1 MDVAGEAKVAAR
13 VGNHQGSRMK
23 MFLLAAVPV
32 IGAVSVLLA
41 WHSAARRRR
50 SDCREAITVWESAAA
65 SGRADALEP
74 LRAADRPN
82 AAAWY
87 LTGVSWLREGR
98 IRQAA
103 RCFGIAHHLDE
114 RIETAALLTFSCLKA
129 REGSDSDLVEQIFK
143 TWDEM
148 KRPDLLRFDED
159 RLLIDSVCRTAP
171 PAPPLS
177 AVGRLAWGVVPSH
190 LHSRV
195 EPLLGSVRAKAEGPA
210 SAPRGAED
218 MSLIES

>member
-1 MDVAGEAKVAAR
+1 
-13 VGNHQGSRMK
+13 MK
-23 MFLLAAVPV
+23 MYLLGAVPV

-41 WHSAARRRR
+41 WHRAARRRR
-50 SDCREAITVWESAAA
+50 SDCREAVTVWERAAA
-65 SGRADALEP
+65 SDRAHALGA
-74 LRAADRPN
+74 LREADRPS

-129 REGSDSDLVEQIFK
+129 RETPDSDIVDQIFK
-143 TWDEM
+143 TWEEM
-148 KRPDLLRFDED
+148 RRPNLLRFEED

-177 AVGRLAWGVVPSH
+177 AVGRLAWGVVPAQ
-190 LHSRV
+190 LHCRV
-195 EPLLGSVRAKAEGPA
+195 ESLLGPARVKAEGSA
-210 SAPRGAED
+210 SAPRGAKD